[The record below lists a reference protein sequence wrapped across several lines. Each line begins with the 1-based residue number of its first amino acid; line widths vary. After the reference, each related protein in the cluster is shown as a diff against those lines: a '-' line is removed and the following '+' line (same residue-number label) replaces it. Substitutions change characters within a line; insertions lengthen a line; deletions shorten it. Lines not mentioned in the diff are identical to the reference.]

1 MSKSV
6 SAKHIALRICKVL
19 QELNGADLH
28 WISIAEVCERLDEEH
43 SKAIDVALAYA
54 SEHELLACGPSPV
67 QSVMLTPKGLTAS
80 RGKFKKSHRD
90 SG

>member
-1 MSKSV
+1 MSKSD
-6 SAKHIALRICKVL
+6 SARHIALRICKVL

-28 WISIAEVCERLDEEH
+28 WVSIEEICERLDEEH
-43 SKAIDVALAYA
+43 SKAMDVALAYGA
-54 SEHELLACGPSPV
+54 EQELLACGPSPV
-67 QSVMLTPKGLTAS
+67 QSVMLTPKGLTAA